1 LCGRIR
7 SRKAGAL
14 IASAYVVGN
23 EGCNMKQSWIK
34 RLAHIETL
42 SRQMAQSG
50 AYEDSQSI
58 EQSLVALGYAEE
70 IRQLSKADIRFE
82 LDRICWRAV
91 EQTKVCRVAVS
102 P

>member
-1 LCGRIR
+1 MAVQDGLVYCISSLVSG
-7 SRKAGAL
+7 
-14 IASAYVVGN
+14 
-23 EGCNMKQSWIK
+23 EGCKTKQYGIK
-34 RLAHIETL
+34 VLAHIETL

-58 EQSLVALGYAEE
+58 EQSLTELGYAEK
-70 IRQLSKADIRFE
+70 IRQLFNADSRFE

-91 EQTKVCRVAVS
+91 EQTKVCRVLVS